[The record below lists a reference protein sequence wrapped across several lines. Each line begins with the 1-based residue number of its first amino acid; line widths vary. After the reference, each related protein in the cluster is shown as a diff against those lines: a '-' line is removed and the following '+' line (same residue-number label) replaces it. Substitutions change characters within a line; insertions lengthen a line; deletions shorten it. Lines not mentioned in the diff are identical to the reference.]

1 MNSTEALRP
10 TNSPR
15 IERIATIAALE
26 QGWVDGFYGEPVS
39 VDELNSAIIFSE
51 ELQQR
56 GELPF
61 AEIFPN
67 EDGEIEFQ
75 WASSKM
81 VLSVHRTFSG
91 EFEYHFKKR
100 GELSVEDCTKQITNV
115 EKFIRKFSDNQ
126 DQ

>member
-1 MNSTEALRP
+1 MNSTEALRL
-10 TNSPR
+10 TDSPH
-15 IERIATIAALE
+15 IERIVAITALE

-39 VDELNSAIIFSE
+39 INELNSAIIFSE

-56 GELPF
+56 DELPF

-100 GELSVEDCTKQITNV
+100 GEPSVEDCTKQITNV